1 MIKTIKKSI
10 NKNDKRYILKF
21 IIKIIQENIYKK
33 SRLMYQISCVFFLSI
48 CFLTPS
54 YGQNNKD
61 KNKLKLE
68 EFRPINK
75 SGAVYCPSL
84 TFLNIKSYRY
94 YYDPRQLKEIKRL
107 QQENNLPELKKAL
120 DTYVRYFGIDN
131 FKKDLELIWMY
142 AQAAEKTGNQPLAL
156 ELYRLLLKHHRG
168 KSVKSQLA
176 FDSLASPNEKP
187 NYVPLKY
194 YYELIDKWQLVDT
207 LRPPDQMGTSMGEE
221 INSPYEEYGL
231 AIGQTDSIIYFTSKR
246 LLKDTVNDPVRKYLP
261 IKYDEN
267 IYKSVRL
274 GEFGWDYPTPM
285 KEFNTVHNEGSPCIS
300 RDGQYMAFSR
310 CDSPDGFGDCD
321 LYIAKWDIKNEN
333 WGDIYNFGVS
343 VNSTTWDSHPSFS
356 VTGDT
361 LFFASDRKTGFGGTD
376 IYFTVRQGKKRWS
389 VAQNIGPIINT
400 QANELSPFLHP
411 SDNILYFSSNGHL
424 FSFGSYDIFKS
435 YKTSRDTWCEPKN
448 LGPFVNTKSSEYYF
462 TIDASARL
470 LYYARAEK
478 EVRLMRNEP
487 LVQDPYT
494 NSDLYS
500 FPLPMEAQPK
510 AIVRF
515 SGKVT
520 ESQTG
525 EIFGGVVVVYD
536 IADKIPIAPKYID
549 KEGNFEF
556 ELIDKKKYLLI
567 VSGENFFR
575 LEELFEING
584 DTYREVEVQG
594 VRQKIASSPASQ
606 IETIQFKS
614 IEFAPNSTGILPKM
628 ENDLHLIIDFLV
640 EHPDFKLDIF
650 GHTDSD
656 GNQEKNKELSYKRA
670 ESIRNYILSYGRL
683 EADRIKPFGLGSEK
697 PLVFPEIT
705 EEDKRVNRRV
715 EFRLYKKDMLLAN
728 PNEIKKSEE
737 ELEKERMENVEEE
750 IKDNEEGDW

>member
-1 MIKTIKKSI
+1 MKNKILILIKKTVKT
-10 NKNDKRYILKF
+10 NKYRHLFTLILAIFF
-21 IIKIIQENIYKK
+21 ITPLYAQKDKK
-33 SRLMYQISCVFFLSI
+33 S
-48 CFLTPS
+48 
-54 YGQNNKD
+54 D
-61 KNKLKLE
+61 KNKIKLE

-75 SGAVYCPSL
+75 SEAIYCPSIN
-84 TFLNIKSYRY
+84 FLNIKNYRY
-94 YYDPRQLKEIKRL
+94 YYDPRQLKVISDL
-107 QQENNLPELKKAL
+107 QQAIKKGDNSKLSELKTAL
-120 DTYVRYFGIDN
+120 DTYIRYFGIDN
-131 FKKDLELIWMY
+131 FKKDLDLIWTY
-142 AQAAEKTGNQPLAL
+142 AQAAEKTGNTPLAL

-168 KSVKSQLA
+168 ASVKSQLA
-176 FDSLASPNEKP
+176 FDSLASASEKP
-187 NYVPLKY
+187 KYVPLDFY
-194 YYELIDKWQLVDT
+194 YKLIDKWQLVDT

-261 IKYDEN
+261 VSYDEN

-285 KEFNTVHNEGSPCIS
+285 KEFNTAHNEGSPCIS

-321 LYIAKWDIKNEN
+321 LYVSKWDSKNEA
-333 WGDIYNFGVS
+333 WGEIDNLGIS

-361 LFFASDRKTGFGGTD
+361 LFFASDRSEGFGGTD
-376 IYFTVRQGKKRWS
+376 IYFTVRQGKRRWS
-389 VAQNIGPIINT
+389 EAQNIGPIINT

-424 FSFGSYDIFKS
+424 FNFGSYDIFKA
-435 YKTSRDTWCEPKN
+435 YKTSRNTWCEPKN

-462 TIDASARL
+462 TIDANARL

-487 LVQDPYT
+487 VVQDPYT

-500 FPLPMEAQPK
+500 FPLPMEGQPK

-520 ESQTG
+520 EKQTG

-549 KEGNFEF
+549 EEGNFEF

-575 LEELFEING
+575 LEELFEVNG
-584 DTYREVEVQG
+584 HTYREVEVQG
-594 VRQKIASSPASQ
+594 VRQKVASAPATQ

-614 IEFAPNSTGILPKM
+614 IEFAPSSTGILPKM

-640 EHPDFKLDIF
+640 EHPDFQLDIF
-650 GHTDSD
+650 GHTDND
-656 GNQEKNKELSYKRA
+656 GNQEKNKELSLKRA
-670 ESIRNYILSYGRL
+670 ESIRSYILSYGRL

-715 EFRLYKKDMLLAN
+715 EFRLFKEDMLLSN
-728 PNEIKKSEE
+728 PNEENNE
-737 ELEKERMENVEEE
+737 ELENQNQQNIEEE
-750 IKDNEEGDW
+750 IKDNENGDW

>member
-1 MIKTIKKSI
+1 MKNKILFLITKFSKK
-10 NKNDKRYILKF
+10 NKYKNRYLYLFILA
-21 IIKIIQENIYKK
+21 
-33 SRLMYQISCVFFLSI
+33 I
-48 CFLTPS
+48 CFIAPS
-54 YGQNNKD
+54 YGQRN
-61 KNKLKLE
+61 KNKIQLE
-68 EFRPINK
+68 DFRPINK
-75 SGAVYCPSL
+75 SSTVYCPNI
-84 TFLNIKSYRY
+84 TFLNLENYRY
-94 YYDPRQLKEIKRL
+94 YYDPRQLKEIKKL
-107 QQENNLPELKKAL
+107 QQENNLPKLKKAL
-120 DTYVRYFGIDN
+120 DTYIRYFGIEN
-131 FKKDLELIWMY
+131 FKKDLDLIWIY
-142 AQAAEKTGNQPLAL
+142 AQAAEKTGNKPLAL

-168 KSVKSQLA
+168 ASVKSQLA
-176 FDSLASPNEKP
+176 FDSMASANEKP
-187 NYVPLKY
+187 NYVPLKRY
-194 YYELIDKWQLVDT
+194 YDLIDKWQLVDT
-207 LRPPDQMGTSMGEE
+207 LRPPDQMGSSMGAE

-261 IKYDEN
+261 VSHDEN

-274 GEFGWDYPTPM
+274 GEFGWDFPTPM
-285 KEFNTVHNEGSPCIS
+285 KEFNTANNEGSPCIS

-310 CDSPDGFGDCD
+310 CNSPDGFGDCD
-321 LYIAKWDIKNEN
+321 LYIAKWDSKNDA
-333 WGDIYNFGVS
+333 WGDIHNFGVS

-376 IYFTVRQGKKRWS
+376 IYFTVRQGRKRWS

-462 TIDASARL
+462 TIDAAARL

-487 LVQDPYT
+487 IGQDSYT

-500 FPLPMEAQPK
+500 FPLPMEGQPK

-515 SGKVT
+515 SGKIT
-520 ESQTG
+520 EQKTG
-525 EIFGGVVVVYD
+525 EIFGGIVVVYD
-536 IADKIPIAPKYID
+536 IADKTPVAPKYID
-549 KEGNFEF
+549 EEGNFEF

-575 LEELFEING
+575 LEELFEVNG

-594 VRQKIASSPASQ
+594 VRQKMASSPAKQ
-606 IETIQFKS
+606 IETVQFKS
-614 IEFAPNSTGILPKM
+614 IEFATSSTEILPKM
-628 ENDLHLIIDFLV
+628 ENDLHLIINFLV
-640 EHPDFKLDIF
+640 EHPDFQLDIF

-656 GNQEKNKELSYKRA
+656 GNQEKNKTLSYQRA
-670 ESIRNYILSYGRL
+670 ESIRNYILSQGRL
-683 EADRIKPFGLGSEK
+683 ETERIKSFGLGSEK
-697 PLVFPEIT
+697 PLIFPEKN

-715 EFRLYKKDMLLAN
+715 EFRLFKKDTLLN
-728 PNEIKKSEE
+728 TTDENQKNED
-737 ELEKERMENVEEE
+737 ELEKQQMNNIEEKIKENEDE
-750 IKDNEEGDW
+750 DWDKN

>member
-1 MIKTIKKSI
+1 MINTIKELI
-10 NKNDKRYILKF
+10 NKINKYTKNLILNNNK
-21 IIKIIQENIYKK
+21 N
-33 SRLMYQISCVFFLSI
+33 SRLIYQIGCLFFLCT
-48 CFLTPS
+48 CFLNPS
-54 YGQNNKD
+54 YGQRN
-61 KNKLKLE
+61 KNKIALE

-75 SGAVYCPSL
+75 SGAVYCPQI
-84 TFLNIKSYRY
+84 TFLNIESYRY

-120 DTYVRYFGIDN
+120 DTYIRYFGIEN
-131 FKKDLELIWMY
+131 FKKDLDLIWAY

-168 KSVKSQLA
+168 SSVKSQLA
-176 FDSLASPNEKP
+176 FDSLASPSEKP
-187 NYVPLKY
+187 KYVPLKY

-246 LLKDTVNDPVRKYLP
+246 LLMDTVNDPVRKYLP
-261 IKYDEN
+261 ADKFDEN

-274 GEFGWDYPTPM
+274 GEFGWDYPLPL
-285 KEFNTVHNEGSPCIS
+285 KGLNTRYNEGSPCIS
-300 RDGQYMAFSR
+300 RDGRYMAFSR
-310 CDSPDGFGDCD
+310 CDAPDGFGDCD
-321 LYIAKWDIKNEN
+321 LYLAKWNEDDN
-333 WGDIYNFGVS
+333 IWDEVQNFGVS

-376 IYFTVRQGKKRWS
+376 IYFTVRQGRKRWS

-462 TIDASARL
+462 TIDAAARL

-487 LVQDPYT
+487 VVQDPYT

-515 SGKVT
+515 SGKVK

-536 IADKIPIAPKYID
+536 VADKIPIAPKYID
-549 KEGNFEF
+549 EEGNFEF

-575 LEELFEING
+575 LEELFEVDG

-594 VRQKIASSPASQ
+594 VRQKVATSPASQ

-640 EHPDFKLDIF
+640 EHPDFNLEIF

-656 GNQEKNKELSYKRA
+656 GNKEANKELSFKRA

-683 EADRIKPFGLGSEK
+683 ESDRIKPFGLGSEK

-715 EFRLYKKDMLLAN
+715 EFRLFKKDMMLAN
-728 PNEIKKSEE
+728 PNKENEKTEE
-737 ELEKERMENVEEE
+737 ELEQERLENVEEE
-750 IKDNEEGDW
+750 IKDNENGDW

>member
-1 MIKTIKKSI
+1 MTKILIDKLNKYNKEYIFHFYSKKSHF
-10 NKNDKRYILKF
+10 NKNSYLI
-21 IIKIIQENIYKK
+21 
-33 SRLMYQISCVFFLSI
+33 YQISLIFFLSI
-48 CFLTPS
+48 CFLSPS
-54 YGQNNKD
+54 YGQRD
-61 KNKLKLE
+61 KNKIKLE
-68 EFRPINK
+68 EFNPINK
-75 SGAVYCPSL
+75 SGAVYCPSI
-84 TFLNIKSYRY
+84 TFLNIENYRY
-94 YYDPRQLKEIKRL
+94 YYDPRQLKEIKKL

-120 DTYVRYFGIDN
+120 DTYIRYFGIDN
-131 FKKDLELIWMY
+131 FKKDLDLIWTY

-168 KSVKSQLA
+168 SAVKTHLA
-176 FDSLASPNEKP
+176 YDSLASNSEQPK
-187 NYVPLKY
+187 YVPLKY
-194 YYELIDKWQLVDT
+194 YYDLIDKWQLVDT
-207 LRPPDQMGTSMGEE
+207 LRPPDYMGSSMGEE

-246 LLKDTVNDPVRKYLP
+246 LLKDTLNDPVRKYLP
-261 IKYDEN
+261 VSYDEN

-285 KEFNTVHNEGSPCIS
+285 KEFNTRYNEGSPCIS

-310 CDSPDGFGDCD
+310 CDTPDGFGDCD
-321 LYIAKWDIKNEN
+321 LYISKWDAKNEE
-333 WGDIYNFGVS
+333 WGDVNNLGLS

-376 IYFTVRQGKKRWS
+376 IYFTVRQGKNRWS

-462 TIDASARL
+462 TIDATARL

-487 LVQDPYT
+487 IVQDPYT

-520 ESQTG
+520 EKQTG

-549 KEGNFEF
+549 EEGNFEF

-575 LEELFEING
+575 LEELFEVNG

-594 VRQKIASSPASQ
+594 IRQKIASSPASQ

-614 IEFAPNSTGILPKM
+614 IEFAANSAGILPKM

-640 EHPDFKLDIF
+640 EHSDFQLDIF
-650 GHTDSD
+650 GHTDTMGD
-656 GNQEKNKELSYKRA
+656 KEANKKLSLKRA
-670 ESIRNYILSYGRL
+670 ESIRDYILSYGRF
-683 EADRIKPFGLGSEK
+683 ETSRIQSFGLGFEQ
-697 PLVFPEIT
+697 PLIFPEVT
-705 EEDKRVNRRV
+705 DEDSRLNRRV
-715 EFRLYKKDMLLAN
+715 EFKLYKKDMLLTN
-728 PNEIKKSEE
+728 PNKENEKNEE
-737 ELEKERMENVEEE
+737 ELEKEHLKNVEEE
-750 IKDNEEGDW
+750 IKDNENGGW